1 MIKRFEVEPESCDS
15 NSMRLQL
22 STKLGFVN
30 NTGKTV
36 SVIRR
41 DGCVDIIPPTLST
54 MGDRGKFEIMY
65 SVNANQAVLQDMLT
79 SSYLSATE
87 RRIYTELKKHGT
99 TLGGQH
105 ALKYAVPAVE
115 LVDMEGVYL
124 ESLDLVVTMRPRDN
138 LPKHPYSASSG
149 MALISGDVIDD
160 VFTFRLA
167 MVNKFNTVGDLFVK
181 VCGATVK
188 IPKVESEA
196 LPDGIYVSH
205 GIGKDVRMR
214 HFTFTDGDVPFTMY
228 DTEREADIYGGELT
242 TALEKLN
249 KRERE
254 FDERVKQ
261 WEVEK
266 RDLIAERDRQLHL
279 ADIDKQML
287 THVLNEQERKLENI
301 KKREEHEIKL
311 QETTTKSRA
320 DEQAT
325 VRKNTTEWLKVV
337 PHILGTVTLAAA
349 MYNGGSK

>member
-1 MIKRFEVEPESCDS
+1 MITRFDTEPESCDP

-30 NTGKTV
+30 STGRSVT
-36 SVIRR
+36 VIRR
-41 DGCVDIIPPTLST
+41 NGSVEVLPPTLST
-54 MGDRGKFEIMY
+54 VSDRGNFEILY
-65 SVNANQAVLQDMLT
+65 SVNAEQSVLQDMLT
-79 SSYLSATE
+79 SSYLSTTE
-87 RRIYTELKKHGT
+87 RKIYTELKKHGSSQ
-99 TLGGQH
+99 GRKH
-105 ALKYAVPAVE
+105 ALKYVVPAVE
-115 LVDMEGVYL
+115 LLDMEGVYL
-124 ESLDLVVTMRPRDN
+124 ESLDLVVTMRSLDN
-138 LPKHPYSASSG
+138 LPRHPYSASTG
-149 MALISGDVIDD
+149 MAMISSEVLND

-167 MVNKFNTVGDLFVK
+167 MVNRFKTVSDLFVK

-188 IPKVESEA
+188 IPRIDSKT

-205 GIGKDVRMR
+205 GVGKDVKMR
-214 HFTFTDGDVPFTMY
+214 HYTFTDKNLPFSLY
-228 DTEREADIYGGELT
+228 GSERDAEEYGGELS
-242 TALEKLN
+242 AAIEQLN

-254 FDERVKQ
+254 FEDKVKT

-266 RDLIAERDRQLHL
+266 RDLIAENNRQLHL
-279 ADIDKQML
+279 ADVDKQML
-287 THVLNEQERKLENI
+287 THVLNEQERKLDNI